1 MPVYTR
7 SLRPRPSDGLP
18 ALRRRAAAT
27 AWSMALLA
35 VRGAPGAVW
44 RSFQFTFTTQPRTAA
59 PMYWPGGWPSRSSS
73 PFRTGLSGPLGAVVR
88 GDEGAVS
95 APVSSVDGHVRRR
108 WHRAAWRAAWR
119 AARSAWRSGAVE
131 VEDPCEQAATSTVT
145 TARPAHIRLTTLLP
159 RADRRA
165 LRWRRQRGP
174 MSIRRARGRAAP
186 RRTARGRSK
195 PGRGRGGDARGG
207 GGKRVTGGPGAF
219 RAGDGR
225 RRGRSRRRRARRA
238 SRSDG
243 GPAYT
248 SAVRR
253 RWGCTAFPAR
263 TSCG

>member
-44 RSFQFTFTTQPRTAA
+44 RSFQFTFTTQPRTAV

-186 RRTARGRSK
+186 RRRCAPSPRRRTLRE
-195 PGRGRGGDARGG
+195 
-207 GGKRVTGGPGAF
+207 
-219 RAGDGR
+219 GR
-225 RRGRSRRRRARRA
+225 RPTRPRRRAAPGAGPGRRCPSLRRA
-238 SRSDG
+238 ARWRTPR
-243 GPAYT
+243 PAF
-248 SAVRR
+248 RR
-253 RWGCTAFPAR
+253 TPPPRG
-263 TSCG
+263 